1 MSLRPEKYRRSSL
14 QVWLYTGFFLRLE
27 REEGTSAGV
36 IIRSGMQQHKLVV
49 PAPIMGVQDAPCA
62 GTSSTEQRFR
72 GVRKRPWGRFAAE
85 IRDPVKKTRVWLGTY
100 DTAEDAARAYDAAAR
115 ALRGNKA
122 KTNFPFPFDEQS
134 TSHSSTVESSSTPKS
149 MRMESPGC
157 SDPKLHSVGF
167 GSSRYEIGS
176 MASKR
181 KRTSSYDVNN
191 GYGLQKKRQRGR
203 CGTTLPMPLCA
214 GVHGFQSNVNNT
226 GIEPLGYQSDC
237 DSSSS
242 VILDTDEVSP
252 VGTDEDPLCRR
263 PYLDLNLPPP
273 DEDTEYVNLTL
284 FL

>member
-1 MSLRPEKYRRSSL
+1 M
-14 QVWLYTGFFLRLE
+14 RLE
-27 REEGTSAGV
+27 REEGTSAGE
-36 IIRSGMQQHKLVV
+36 ITRLGMQQHKLVV
-49 PAPIMGVQDAPCA
+49 PGPIMGVQDVPCA

-134 TSHSSTVESSSTPKS
+134 TSHSSTVESTSTPKS
-149 MRMESPGC
+149 TRMQSPGC
-157 SDPKLHSVGF
+157 SDPKFHSVGS
-167 GSSRYEIGS
+167 GSSRQEDGI

-181 KRTSSYDVNN
+181 KRTSFYDVNN

-203 CGTTLPMPLCA
+203 CGTTLPIPLCA
-214 GVHGFQSNVNNT
+214 GVRGFQPNVNNT

-252 VGTDEDPLCRR
+252 LGTDEDPLCRR